1 MATIFVMKKQE
12 YIEKAKTAIL
22 NRIRFHAPIVFDD
35 KVDKTVLFVNGVN
48 IEYPIFKFDK
58 ILNKR
63 LVKAF
68 ELAKKE
74 EKFNLLLSSSSL
86 GNLKE
91 RNLKNLSDTVVY
103 NQQYC
108 PVKFVE
114 MINKLNINYQAS
126 SNYNLVFKDKYFKI
140 NGQILNPKFEEF
152 KLKQN
157 FVLDNILVSYE
168 EFVLNGSNF
177 CVKLQNK
184 SNENKK
190 VEIELNIPLKK
201 GYYYFKKLN
210 KAVLIENL
218 MTKEKLYLNYLCR
231 NAKFCFSNVDGLEN
245 SVYCCINVKISI
257 NLETREEKNIFFNLG
272 DEKFELKSDKEI
284 AKLKEIANKK
294 SCEIFNVKV
303 KTKNPKFDL
312 FFNQTLPKR
321 IWINWLNCEAN
332 EKLEEK
338 YITLK
343 RLFIKGS
350 EKFSFV
356 PFKEIGL
363 KEIGVF
369 NGEYYKKIMI
379 VNGFE
384 RFMKVGKT
392 YFYNINDV
400 TNHSLRSKEPIS
412 LSFGD

>member
-1 MATIFVMKKQE
+1 M
-12 YIEKAKTAIL
+12 
-22 NRIRFHAPIVFDD
+22 
-35 KVDKTVLFVNGVN
+35 
-48 IEYPIFKFDK
+48 
-58 ILNKR
+58 
-63 LVKAF
+63 
-68 ELAKKE
+68 
-74 EKFNLLLSSSSL
+74 
-86 GNLKE
+86 
-91 RNLKNLSDTVVY
+91 
-103 NQQYC
+103 
-108 PVKFVE
+108 
-114 MINKLNINYQAS
+114 
-126 SNYNLVFKDKYFKI
+126 
-140 NGQILNPKFEEF
+140 
-152 KLKQN
+152 
-157 FVLDNILVSYE
+157 
-168 EFVLNGSNF
+168 
-177 CVKLQNK
+177 
-184 SNENKK
+184 
-190 VEIELNIPLKK
+190 
-201 GYYYFKKLN
+201 
-210 KAVLIENL
+210 
-218 MTKEKLYLNYLCR
+218 
-231 NAKFCFSNVDGLEN
+231 
-245 SVYCCINVKISI
+245 
-257 NLETREEKNIFFNLG
+257 
-272 DEKFELKSDKEI
+272 
-284 AKLKEIANKK
+284 
-294 SCEIFNVKV
+294 
-303 KTKNPKFDL
+303 

>member
-1 MATIFVMKKQE
+1 MKKQE

-157 FVLDNILVSYE
+157 FVLDNIYTR
-168 EFVLNGSNF
+168 GRD
-177 CVKLQNK
+177 CDR
-184 SNENKK
+184 
-190 VEIELNIPLKK
+190 IE
-201 GYYYFKKLN
+201 
-210 KAVLIENL
+210 A
-218 MTKEKLYLNYLCR
+218 
-231 NAKFCFSNVDGLEN
+231 S
-245 SVYCCINVKISI
+245 
-257 NLETREEKNIFFNLG
+257 
-272 DEKFELKSDKEI
+272 
-284 AKLKEIANKK
+284 
-294 SCEIFNVKV
+294 
-303 KTKNPKFDL
+303 
-312 FFNQTLPKR
+312 
-321 IWINWLNCEAN
+321 
-332 EKLEEK
+332 
-338 YITLK
+338 
-343 RLFIKGS
+343 
-350 EKFSFV
+350 
-356 PFKEIGL
+356 
-363 KEIGVF
+363 
-369 NGEYYKKIMI
+369 
-379 VNGFE
+379 
-384 RFMKVGKT
+384 
-392 YFYNINDV
+392 
-400 TNHSLRSKEPIS
+400 
-412 LSFGD
+412 

>member
-1 MATIFVMKKQE
+1 MKKQE
-12 YIEKAKTAIL
+12 YIEKAKNAIL

-58 ILNKR
+58 VLNKR
-63 LVKAF
+63 LVRAF

-86 GNLKE
+86 GTLKE
-91 RNLKNLSDTVVY
+91 KQIKKLSDTVVY

-114 MINKLNINYQAS
+114 MINKLNINYQSS

-140 NGQILNPKFEEF
+140 NDQILNPKFEDF
-152 KLKQN
+152 SLKQS
-157 FVLDNILVSYE
+157 FVVDDIFVVYE

-177 CVKLQNK
+177 FVKLQNK
-184 SNENKK
+184 ANESKK
-190 VEIELNIPLKK
+190 VAIELNIPLKK

-210 KAVLIENL
+210 KTILVENL
-218 MTKEKLYLNYLCR
+218 MSKEKLYLNFLCR
-231 NAKFCFSNVDGLEN
+231 NAKFSFSNVDGLEN
-245 SVYCCINVKISI
+245 SVFCCINVKLNMIL
-257 NLETREEKNIFFNLG
+257 NPKEEKIVFFNLG
-272 DEKFELKSDKEI
+272 DNKFELKSDKEI
-284 AKLKEIANKK
+284 NKLKDIAKIK
-294 SCEIFNVKV
+294 ACEIFNVRV

-312 FFNQTLPKR
+312 LFNQNLPKR
-321 IWINWLNCEAN
+321 IWINWLNCEVD

-338 YITLK
+338 YLTLK
-343 RLFIKGS
+343 RLFIKGQ
-350 EKFSFV
+350 EKVSFV

-363 KEIGVF
+363 KELGIF
-369 NGEYYKKIMI
+369 NGDYYKKILI

-384 RFMKVGKT
+384 RYLKVGKT
-392 YFYNINDV
+392 CFYNINDV